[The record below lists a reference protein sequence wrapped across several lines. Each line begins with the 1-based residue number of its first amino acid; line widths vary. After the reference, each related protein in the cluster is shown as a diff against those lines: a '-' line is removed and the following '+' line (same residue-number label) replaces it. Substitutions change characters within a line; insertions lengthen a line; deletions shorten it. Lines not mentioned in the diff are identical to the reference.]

1 MNGFDI
7 IELPDDALPEIT
19 ELDGDMRLLAEIA
32 GVRMA
37 LRIAQ
42 VFNGT
47 YVRLAKWRGWIIRHR
62 DKCMRRDY
70 DTGGYTGVELARKY
84 YLGERQVWNILGKVE
99 GAPKEDK
106 QLKLF

>member
-19 ELDGDMRLLAEIA
+19 ELDGDMRLLAELV
-32 GVRMA
+32 GVRKA
-37 LRIAQ
+37 LAVAQ

-47 YVRLAKWRGWIIRHR
+47 PIRLYKWPRWIRRWR

-70 DTGGYTGVELARKY
+70 DGGGCTGVDLARKY
-84 YLGERQVWNILGKVE
+84 TLGERQVWNILGKVE
-99 GAPKEDK
+99 GPPQDDK